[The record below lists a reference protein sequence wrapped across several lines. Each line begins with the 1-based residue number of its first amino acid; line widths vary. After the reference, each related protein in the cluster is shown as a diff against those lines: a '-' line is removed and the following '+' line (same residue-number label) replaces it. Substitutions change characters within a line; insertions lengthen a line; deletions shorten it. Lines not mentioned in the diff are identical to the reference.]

1 MKLKTKAKILSGL
14 FSIICA
20 LGYFAPNTIKA
31 VEHPTVDPTEKTT
44 ASADN
49 AEESISYAAVST
61 DDTEE
66 STDDTT
72 TDTTSSTVEQ
82 FDCFQFSRLCT
93 VAQHNPPFAK
103 ELQTR
108 IKNGTIILQVDL
120 SPYADA
126 TLKED
131 LYYLLVAV
139 HNFCML
145 AQDSSPMKASME
157 YIQNQNIPTSTR
169 IDELPS
175 KPIPLN
181 CVF

>member
-1 MKLKTKAKILSGL
+1 MLSI
-14 FSIICA
+14 FP
-20 LGYFAPNTIKA
+20 LG
-31 VEHPTVDPTEKTT
+31 
-44 ASADN
+44 
-49 AEESISYAAVST
+49 
-61 DDTEE
+61 
-66 STDDTT
+66 
-72 TDTTSSTVEQ
+72 
-82 FDCFQFSRLCT
+82 T

-126 TLKED
+126 TLEED